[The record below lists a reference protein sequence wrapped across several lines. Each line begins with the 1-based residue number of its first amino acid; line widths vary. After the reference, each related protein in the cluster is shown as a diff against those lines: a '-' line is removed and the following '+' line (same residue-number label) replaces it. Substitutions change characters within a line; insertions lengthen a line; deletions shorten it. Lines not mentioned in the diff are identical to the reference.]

1 MPSFLVS
8 SLLQCSRYV
17 ERAGAGGEWSDLDQ
31 DSQDPSADEL
41 GPSDSLGELEKASP
55 FDYNR
60 VERTISEL
68 SKEEEET
75 VKLVD
80 ATFDCEIVRSYRQMH
95 ADNPNLDRVSN
106 RDLVLMLGAEFE
118 KMDGDVLEQVR
129 AKDPDFHRF
138 YLSLKALEN
147 SPLH

>member
-8 SLLQCSRYV
+8 SLLQCSRYTEQV
-17 ERAGAGGEWSDLDQ
+17 EAGGEWPEQDQ
-31 DSQDPSADEL
+31 DSRGPSADEL
-41 GPSDSLGELEKASP
+41 GPSDSLGELEKAKP
-55 FDYNR
+55 LDYNR
-60 VERTISEL
+60 VERTISDL

-80 ATFDCEIVRSYRQMH
+80 ATFDCEILRGYRQLH
-95 ADNPNLDRVSN
+95 ADNPNLEQVSN

-118 KMDGDVLEQVR
+118 KMGGDVLEQVR